1 MEWTY
6 VHQQERKVVTSLLQ
20 YQQLKTAA
28 GGSGVGGSG
37 AGGGRGRN
45 PDLRR
50 LRENQ
55 EITVRIVEAI
65 PGGYR
70 IKVADFDLPSYL
82 LSDAKIRIGEEIL
95 AQFLCGYKDNLI
107 FCPLAG

>member
-1 MEWTY
+1 M
-6 VHQQERKVVTSLLQ
+6 QQRERKVVTSLLQ
-20 YQQLKTAA
+20 YQQLKAAA

-37 AGGGRGRN
+37 AGGGRGN

-50 LRENQ
+50 LRENK

-65 PGGYR
+65 PGGYQ
-70 IKVADFDLPSYL
+70 IKVAEFDLPSYL
-82 LSDAKIRIGEEIL
+82 LSDARIRIDEKIL
-95 AQFLCGYKDNLI
+95 ARFLCCYKDNLI

>member
-1 MEWTY
+1 
-6 VHQQERKVVTSLLQ
+6 VQQRERKVVTSLLQ

-37 AGGGRGRN
+37 AGGGRGN

-82 LSDAKIRIGEEIL
+82 LSDAKIRIDEEIL
-95 AQFLCGYKDNLI
+95 ARFLCGYKDNFI

>member
-1 MEWTY
+1 M
-6 VHQQERKVVTSLLQ
+6 QQRERKVVTSLLQ

-37 AGGGRGRN
+37 AGGGRGN

-82 LSDAKIRIGEEIL
+82 LSDARIRIGEEIL
-95 AQFLCGYKDNLI
+95 ARFLCGYKDNLI
-107 FCPLAG
+107 FCPIAG